1 MSRPFFSILIL
12 FWKSEQYL
20 PESLNALDRQ
30 AFRDFEVILLNN
42 GADNPPDPT
51 LLAQYPQLNLQVLH
65 ADQNLGFTGGN
76 NLAARYAV
84 GEYLVLLNGDAFP
97 EPDWLEKIHQ
107 AATDHPNHCFASRLI
122 KADQPELL
130 DGEWN
135 VYHASGLAWRKNHN
149 RSIQVSLKDPRLVAS
164 ACAAASAY
172 PRHAFEL
179 VDGFDEDFF
188 AYMEDLDLDLRLQ
201 LAGFPFVYLPDAV
214 VHHVGSGSTGSRSA
228 FSTYYGQ
235 RNLIWTFVK
244 NMPSILFY
252 LLLPAH
258 VLYNLLYLL
267 ASLFMPAGKALRQG
281 KRDALKKLPQM
292 LAKRKIIQSRRKI
305 SLFQFAKLLDWNP
318 FTPLIKL
325 TYR

>member
-1 MSRPFFSILIL
+1 
-12 FWKSEQYL
+12 
-20 PESLNALDRQ
+20 
-30 AFRDFEVILLNN
+30 
-42 GADNPPDPT
+42 
-51 LLAQYPQLNLQVLH
+51 
-65 ADQNLGFTGGN
+65 
-76 NLAARYAV
+76 
-84 GEYLVLLNGDAFP
+84 
-97 EPDWLEKIHQ
+97 
-107 AATDHPNHCFASRLI
+107 
-122 KADQPELL
+122 
-130 DGEWN
+130 
-135 VYHASGLAWRKNHN
+135 
-149 RSIQVSLKDPRLVAS
+149 
-164 ACAAASAY
+164 
-172 PRHAFEL
+172 
-179 VDGFDEDFF
+179 
-188 AYMEDLDLDLRLQ
+188 MEDLDLDLRLQ

-244 NMPSILFY
+244 TMPGLLFY